1 MVDELEKVGNEIL
14 LETLKTAD
22 RRTDKYNEARKEI
35 DSRII
40 KSKGDNALIGAK
52 TAAIMENM
60 GVSTTKEYEDQLI
73 LESQNPHELIDF
85 EERKAFSTNYGKNRE
100 AEADLLKELRAM
112 AQSLDGYNPD
122 ESNLHEHQSSSLNK
136 AAQPAQRTE
145 EMDRSPSV
153 DVGADAPNL
162 RARQSSS
169 SNKATAQPAKGAEEM
184 PKELTDI
191 LTPLDKLA
199 KNKDLGLYIGA
210 DNARKFKEKMEEIN
224 VGLGEGG
231 LPQENKQAFLKSRLG
246 ELDKF
251 CDKQMEKIP
260 TSGFKQFA
268 KVIKHAVV
276 AAISSIKGG
285 LGHEKNMQ
293 KFNQS
298 WKEFS
303 DSAEKFKENLKS
315 IKTTIKQPG
324 NIDTQPTKR
333 QANRSES
340 MSRS

>member
-1 MVDELEKVGNEIL
+1 MVGKLEKVGNNTL

-22 RRTDKYNEARKEI
+22 RLSDQFNEARKEI
-35 DSRII
+35 DIRIT
-40 KSKGDNALIGAK
+40 KSKGRKELILIGAK

-60 GVSTTKEYEDQLI
+60 GVSTQKEYIDQLTADSKALAEFKTFKKRDDIQGLDANNALI
-73 LESQNPHELIDF
+73 LFKHEKVTEQD
-85 EERKAFSTNYGKNRE
+85 
-100 AEADLLKELRAM
+100 
-112 AQSLDGYNPD
+112 
-122 ESNLHEHQSSSLNK
+122 K
-136 AAQPAQRTE
+136 AAFAMVQE
-145 EMDRSPSV
+145 EIRSFRSSTV
-153 DVGADAPNL
+153 DDKPDAPNL
-162 RARQSSS
+162 HERQSSS
-169 SNKATAQPAKGAEEM
+169 SNKATAQPAQRTEEM

-199 KNKDLGLYIGA
+199 KNKDLGLYIGE

-224 VGLGEGG
+224 IGLGGGG

-285 LGHEKNMQ
+285 LEHEKNMQ
-293 KFNQS
+293 KLNPVMERTF
-298 WKEFS
+298 
-303 DSAEKFKENLKS
+303 
-315 IKTTIKQPG
+315 
-324 NIDTQPTKR
+324 R
-333 QANRSES
+333 
-340 MSRS
+340 